1 MKNIREYQEWL
12 KDCTFAEL
20 ANPEEALLEKFMQR
34 FDLTDENKAM
44 NTLQTEINKL
54 LKGLGKHG

>member
-1 MKNIREYQEWL
+1 
-12 KDCTFAEL
+12 
-20 ANPEEALLEKFMQR
+20 MQR